1 MSYSIDANLLLYAS
15 NSACREHAAAH
26 AFVVERATDPDLFCL
41 TWPTIFAYLRIATHP
56 SIFERPLS
64 PDAAWSNLRQLM
76 NLPRVR
82 LIGEQEDFL
91 SHYDDA
97 TKGVVVRGNLV
108 PDAHLAAIL
117 HQHEVKRLY
126 SADTDFLK
134 FRFLD
139 VVNPLETS

>member
-15 NSACREHAAAH
+15 NSGCREHAAAR
-26 AFVVERATDPDLFCL
+26 AFVMERVTDPDLFCL

-64 PDAAWSNLRQLM
+64 PEAAWSNLRQLM
-76 NLPRVR
+76 NLPRAC

-91 SHYDDA
+91 SHYEMA
-97 TKGVVVRGNLV
+97 TMGVVVRGNLV

-117 HQHEVKRLY
+117 HQHGVNRLY

-134 FRFLD
+134 FRFLE
-139 VVNPLETS
+139 VVNPIETT